1 MNLKELN
8 ILSQKK
14 KKLYIYIYFK
24 EILGRE
30 IRMTIK
36 AGINN
41 EELTMLMTVPN
52 YLAVTNG
59 ENRRLLLSLFLI
71 NYFPMPTYSASEL
84 NYLQVSY
91 LNLIWSRNIV
101 TLNIDHAF
109 ECSHSIHWRQK
120 PLRIVSNFIVLH

>member
-1 MNLKELN
+1 MTLKAR
-8 ILSQKK
+8 
-14 KKLYIYIYFK
+14 IY
-24 EILGRE
+24 
-30 IRMTIK
+30 
-36 AGINN
+36 N

-91 LNLIWSRNIV
+91 FDVEIL
-101 TLNIDHAF
+101 
-109 ECSHSIHWRQK
+109 
-120 PLRIVSNFIVLH
+120 

>member
-1 MNLKELN
+1 
-8 ILSQKK
+8 
-14 KKLYIYIYFK
+14 
-24 EILGRE
+24 
-30 IRMTIK
+30 
-36 AGINN
+36 
-41 EELTMLMTVPN
+41 MLMTVPN